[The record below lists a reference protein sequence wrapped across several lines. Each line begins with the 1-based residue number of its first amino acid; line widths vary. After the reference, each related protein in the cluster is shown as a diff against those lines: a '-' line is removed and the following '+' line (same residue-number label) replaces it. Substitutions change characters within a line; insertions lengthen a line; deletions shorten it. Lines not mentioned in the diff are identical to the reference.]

1 MKVRIK
7 NRKELKMEREKSEI
21 LSEQTMLPRKI
32 DWASQ
37 VLAEGPFVH
46 RRDMR
51 GQENPPFK

>member
-1 MKVRIK
+1 
-7 NRKELKMEREKSEI
+7 MERECECEYES
-21 LSEQTMLPRKI
+21 LSQQMMPGKI

>member
-1 MKVRIK
+1 
-7 NRKELKMEREKSEI
+7 MEREKSEI
-21 LSEQTMLPRKI
+21 LSEQTMLPGKI

-51 GQENPPFK
+51 GQGKPSVQVKL